1 MSKEDETVELK
12 EEDLEKVAGGF
23 APGAYSFNCGDT
35 FKMNQNEN
43 LISIFLGQNGSLY
56 NMNDEITL
64 TQYNTNICRKKH
76 IKIAVW
82 NLVSN
87 FSYLGIHT
95 EAELDAQ
102 YGTN

>member
-1 MSKEDETVELK
+1 MSEENKTVELK
-12 EEDLEKVAGGF
+12 DEDLEKVAGGF
-23 APGAYSFNCGDT
+23 APEAYSFNCGDT
-35 FKMNQNEN
+35 FKMNQDED
-43 LISIFLGQNGSLY
+43 LIYIFLGQNGSLY
-56 NMNDEITL
+56 SMNDEIPL
-64 TQYNTNICRKKH
+64 TQYDTKIHRKRHK
-76 IKIAVW
+76 KIAVW

>member
-1 MSKEDETVELK
+1 MSEENKTVELK

-23 APGAYSFNCGDT
+23 APEAYSFNCGDT
-35 FKMNQNEN
+35 FKMNQNEK

-56 NMNDEITL
+56 NMNDKITL
-64 TQYNTNICRKKH
+64 TQYNTIIHSKKH
-76 IKIAVW
+76 IKIEVW
-82 NLVSN
+82 QLVSN

>member
-1 MSKEDETVELK
+1 MSEENKTVELK
-12 EEDLEKVAGGF
+12 DEDLEKVAGGF
-23 APGAYSFNCGDT
+23 APEAYSFNCGDT

-64 TQYNTNICRKKH
+64 TLYNTVIHSKKQ
-76 IKIAVW
+76 IKIEVW

-87 FSYLGIHT
+87 FSYFGIHT
-95 EAELDAQ
+95 ETELDAQ
-102 YGTN
+102 YGIN